1 MFPPEESEAEP
12 MQESTHK
19 SLFVVIASVLVAAAV
34 AWAGGVGSV
43 EAVGYPVPLLCA
55 AVAFLLNWLAFW
67 PAYAARTERY
77 YDLVGS
83 LTYLTLIACGV
94 LLAEPDARGW
104 LLAGMAA
111 VWALRLGSFLFLR
124 IHRAGSDR
132 RFDEVKQDFGQF
144 LMAWTLQALWVF
156 LTLCCALTAI
166 TSVDARPLDA
176 WAVVGVMIWGIGFGI
191 EIVADRQ
198 KSGFRKDPTNADR
211 FISTGLWAWS
221 RHPNYCGEIVL
232 WVGVTLVAIPVLSGW
247 QYVTLVSPLFVYLL
261 LTRGSGIPPLEK
273 RAEEKWGDDPEYRAY
288 VERTPILWLRPPSA
302 ES

>member
-1 MFPPEESEAEP
+1 
-12 MQESTHK
+12 MQESILK
-19 SLFVVIASVLVAAAV
+19 PLGVVAASVVVAGAV
-34 AWAGGVGSV
+34 AWAGGRGSV
-43 EAVGYPVPLLCA
+43 EAAGIPVPLLCA
-55 AVAFLLNWLAFW
+55 AVAFAVNWAAFV

-83 LTYLTLIACGV
+83 LTYLSLIACGV
-94 LLAEPDARGW
+94 LLADPDPRGW

-166 TSVDARPLDA
+166 TTNGAQPLGA
-176 WAVVGVMIWGIGFGI
+176 WAAVGGLIWVVGFGI
-191 EIVADRQ
+191 EVAADRQ
-198 KSGFRKDPTNADR
+198 KSAFRKNPANAGR
-211 FISTGLWAWS
+211 FISSGLWAWS

-232 WVGVTLVAIPVLSGW
+232 WVGVALIALPALSGW
-247 QYVTLVSPLFVYLL
+247 QHVTFVSPVFVYLL
-261 LTRGSGIPPLEK
+261 LTRISGIPPLER
-273 RAEEKWGDDPEYRAY
+273 RAEEKWGDDPGYRAY
-288 VERTPILWLRPPSA
+288 VERTPVLWLRPPST
-302 ES
+302 